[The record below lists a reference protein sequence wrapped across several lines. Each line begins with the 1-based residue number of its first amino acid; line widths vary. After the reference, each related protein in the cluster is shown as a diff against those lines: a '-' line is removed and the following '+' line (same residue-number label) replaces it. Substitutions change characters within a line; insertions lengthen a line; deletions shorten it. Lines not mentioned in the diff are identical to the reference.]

1 MPTLQKMHCKPL
13 MEIKQL
19 EVFLAVMSA
28 GSITA
33 AARLL
38 DRSQSQVTRLIQELE
53 ASIGFALFERNGPR
67 ITPTPK
73 AISFHSEAERF
84 LSGIGQLQE
93 RAKTILAEEP
103 PPIEIAAIPAFA
115 SGLVP
120 LALAELPEDV
130 TPRNVH
136 LRSVS
141 AEAAVQSVLGRTADF
156 CVASLPV
163 EHPGLEIHGL
173 FQAPCV
179 AAVSSSDP
187 LAKRA
192 TVSVGDLA
200 GRCVITMA
208 NPFRLRRR
216 VNQALAAANIRAA
229 RLVDTNAAINALQL
243 ASTGYGV
250 AIVEPATAYGI
261 QLKNIEIRPLDVDIP
276 FLWGIF
282 SAGSRPL
289 PESARELIQLI
300 IRISSARMPGFV
312 AHDPG
317 HIERVADATFGID
330 QRVQEL

>member
-1 MPTLQKMHCKPL
+1 

-33 AARLL
+33 AGRLL

-84 LSGIGQLQE
+84 LSGMGQLRE
-93 RAKTILAEEP
+93 RAKTILAEEL

-120 LALAELPEDV
+120 LALAKLPQSIL
-130 TPRNVH
+130 PRNVH

-141 AEAAVQSVLGRTADF
+141 AETAVQSVLGRTADF

-163 EHPGLEIHGL
+163 EHPGLEVHGL
-173 FQAPCV
+173 FQSPCV

-187 LAKRA
+187 LAQQQ
-192 TVSVGDLA
+192 TISISDL
-200 GRCVITMA
+200 GERSVITMA

-216 VNQALAAANIRAA
+216 VNHALEAANVRPA

-243 ASTGYGV
+243 ASTGFGV
-250 AIVEPATAYGI
+250 AIVEPATAYGV
-261 QLKNIEIRPLDVDIP
+261 QLRNIEIRPLDVDIP

-282 SAGSRPL
+282 SASSKPL

-312 AHDPG
+312 AHDPA
-317 HIERVADATFGID
+317 HLERVADATFGVD
-330 QRVQEL
+330 SHAKEF

>member
-1 MPTLQKMHCKPL
+1 

-53 ASIGFALFERNGPR
+53 ASLGFALFERNGPR

-73 AISFHSEAERF
+73 AVAFHADAERF
-84 LSGIGQLQE
+84 LTGIGQLKE
-93 RAKTILAEEP
+93 RAKTIASEERG
-103 PPIEIAAIPAFA
+103 PIEIAAIPAFA
-115 SGLVP
+115 GGLVP
-120 LALAELPEDV
+120 LALAELPENLV
-130 TPRNVH
+130 PRNVH
-136 LRSVS
+136 LRSIS
-141 AEAAVQSVLGRTADF
+141 AEAAVQSVFARTADF
-156 CVASLPV
+156 CVVSLPV

-173 FQAPCV
+173 FQSPCV
-179 AAVSSSDP
+179 AAVASDDP
-187 LAKRA
+187 LAKKP
-192 TVSVGDLA
+192 TISMHDLA
-200 GRCVITMA
+200 DRCLITMA

-216 VNQALAAANIRAA
+216 VNQALEAAGA
-229 RLVDTNAAINALQL
+229 RPSRLIDTNTSLTAVSL
-243 ASTGYGV
+243 ASTGFGV

-261 QLKNIEIRPLDVDIP
+261 ELKNVEVRPLDMDIP

-282 SAGSRPL
+282 SAASKPL
-289 PESARELIQLI
+289 PDSVLELIQLI
-300 IRISSARMPGFV
+300 IRMSAARMPGFV

-330 QRVQEL
+330 QHIQEH

>member
-1 MPTLQKMHCKPL
+1 

-67 ITPTPK
+67 ITPTSK
-73 AISFHSEAERF
+73 AVTFHADAERF
-84 LSGIGQLQE
+84 LTGIGQLKE
-93 RAKTILAEEP
+93 RAKTIASEELGP
-103 PPIEIAAIPAFA
+103 VEIAAISAFA

-120 LALAELPEDV
+120 LALAEMPEGLL
-130 TPRNVH
+130 PRNVH
-136 LRSVS
+136 LRSIS
-141 AEAAVQSVLGRTADF
+141 AEAAVQSVLARTADF

-173 FQAPCV
+173 FQSPCV
-179 AAVSSSDP
+179 AAVASNDP
-187 LAKRA
+187 LAAKP
-192 TVSVGDLA
+192 TVSMHDLA
-200 GRCVITMA
+200 DRNLITMA

-216 VNQALAAANIRAA
+216 VNQALEAAKVRPL
-229 RLVDTNAAINALQL
+229 RLVDTNTALNAVRL
-243 ASTGYGV
+243 ASTGFGV

-261 QLKNIEIRPLDVDIP
+261 ELKNAEIRPLDMDIP

-282 SAGSRPL
+282 SAASRPL
-289 PESARELIQLI
+289 PNNVLELIQLI
-300 IRISSARMPGFV
+300 IRISAARMPGFV

-317 HIERVADATFGID
+317 HIERVADATFGAD
-330 QRVQEL
+330 RNTQEH